1 MSAMLVR
8 NDALRFRQYFKEAV
22 KLVGLSVAYQWV
34 TKQEYTIHSEKNF
47 EYSQPIRMDIILDEN
62 PTIETLNTY
71 GWLSELGDTLPIIA
85 HIPFN
90 TPNLKVGC
98 RITLATIKGTDR
110 PRIFE
115 ITKIGSNL
123 EYPDSYTVALA
134 PVLDQFPQRNQYTL
148 VNNEKVSQEK
158 SEFTSKEQNSSYTTN
173 TEIIDTTPKQ
183 FIEWENNYE
192 LISDEPSSYSE

>member
-1 MSAMLVR
+1 MGMLVR

>member
-1 MSAMLVR
+1 MSMLVR
-8 NDALRFRQYFKEAV
+8 NDTLLQRKYFKEMV
-22 KLVGLSVAYQWV
+22 RLVGISCAYQWV

>member
-1 MSAMLVR
+1 MGMLVR

-71 GWLSELGDTLPIIA
+71 GWLSELGDILPIIA

>member
-1 MSAMLVR
+1 MGMLIRDSALLQR
-8 NDALRFRQYFKEAV
+8 KYFKEMV
-22 KLVGLSVAYQWV
+22 KLVGCSAAYQWV
-34 TKQEYTIHSEKNF
+34 TDKNFTIHSEKNF
-47 EYSQPIRMDIILDEN
+47 KFSDPVRINLILDEN

-85 HIPFN
+85 HLPYDI
-90 TPNLKVGC
+90 PNLIVGC
-98 RITLATIKGTDR
+98 RITLATTKGTNR
-110 PRIFE
+110 PRIFD

-158 SEFTSKEQNSSYTTN
+158 SEVTSKEQNSMYTIN
-173 TEIIDTTPKQ
+173 TEKIDTTPNT
-183 FIEWENNYE
+183 FIDWENNYNF
-192 LISDEPSSYSE
+192 LDDSDSPYSG

>member
-1 MSAMLVR
+1 MGMLVR
-8 NDALRFRQYFKEAV
+8 NDTLRFRQYFKEAV